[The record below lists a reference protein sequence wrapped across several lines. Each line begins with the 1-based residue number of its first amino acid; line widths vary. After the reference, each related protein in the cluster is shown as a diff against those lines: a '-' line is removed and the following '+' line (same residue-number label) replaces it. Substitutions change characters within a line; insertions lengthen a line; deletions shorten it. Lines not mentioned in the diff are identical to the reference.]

1 LNTYTLAFTKRQ
13 ERTPG
18 KLPPLYF
25 QNPSPYTT
33 ISINLEWQFSKP
45 EEQTMTLYKIRVN
58 SKSFKKQLK
67 IPLSIHVAAI
77 LLFIAITLWYGPVEA
92 YFAL

>member
-1 LNTYTLAFTKRQ
+1 
-13 ERTPG
+13 
-18 KLPPLYF
+18 
-25 QNPSPYTT
+25 
-33 ISINLEWQFSKP
+33 
-45 EEQTMTLYKIRVN
+45 MTLYKIRVN

-67 IPLSIHVAAI
+67 IPLAIHMAAI